1 MVESLVQIV
10 RFRSLLVT
18 LTARELKARYRGS
31 VLGFFWSLINPLLLL
46 GVYAMVF
53 GFILKPGHGAVPT
66 EPYAVFL
73 VTGLFPWVWFSA
85 SLLEGAGSLIANAGL
100 IRKAVFPAELLP
112 LVSVSANLV
121 HFLLALPITG
131 VALLIGRLLGYPV
144 GGWGILLLP
153 AVVALHLPL
162 VAGLALGLAAL
173 TAHFKDVRDIL
184 TNLLTL
190 LFFATPII
198 YSLQAVPS
206 HLLQMALRANPL
218 TPYTL
223 AYQQTLFA
231 GTVPAPWE
239 WGEMAVVSLIGWA
252 FGTWLF
258 GRLRETIVEAV

>member
-1 MVESLVQIV
+1 MFESVAQIV
-10 RFRSLLVT
+10 RYRGLLGT

-46 GVYAMVF
+46 GVYSAVF
-53 GFILKPGHGAVPT
+53 GLILVPARAAGAT
-66 EPYAVFL
+66 PYAVFL
-73 VTGLFPWVWFSA
+73 VTGLFPWVWLST
-85 SLLEGAGSLIANAGL
+85 SLLEGASSLLANAGL

-121 HFLLALPITG
+121 HFLFALPILGLALVTG
-131 VALLIGRLLGYPV
+131 RALGYPV
-144 GGWGILLLP
+144 AGWGALALP
-153 AVVALHLPL
+153 AVILVQLPL

-184 TNLLTL
+184 ANLLTL

-198 YSLQAVPS
+198 YPLRAVPS
-206 HLLQMALRANPL
+206 HWLRLAIRANPL
-218 TPYTL
+218 TPFTL

-231 GTVPAPWE
+231 GTLPGASLWLQ
-239 WGEMAVVSLIGWA
+239 MIVVSLIAWLAGS
-252 FGTWLF
+252 WLF